1 MKTHEITLDMKLHY
15 YARMIDVALSIL
27 DDMQELEKSDYDKR
41 ERLFASL
48 IGTRDGLDA
57 ASDKLMTAHLNG

>member
-1 MKTHEITLDMKLHY
+1 MNNHEITLDMKLHY

-27 DDMQELEKSDYDKR
+27 DTMQEFEKTDYDKR
-41 ERLFASL
+41 ERLLASL
-48 IGTRDGLDA
+48 LMARDGLDA